1 MDKWVTALTTAL
13 ELPPD
18 VEVKTVL
25 DVARD
30 VAHNVERPAAPVSTY
45 LLGVAIGGGMSPA
58 VAVERVQEL
67 ALGWSAD
74 GASDEG

>member
-1 MDKWVTALTTAL
+1 MDDWVTALTTAL
-13 ELPPD
+13 ELPSD

-25 DVARD
+25 DIARD

-58 VAVERVQEL
+58 VAVARVQQL

-74 GASDEG
+74 GSTEG

>member
-1 MDKWVTALTTAL
+1 MDEWVKALTTAL
-13 ELPPD
+13 ELPAD

-25 DVARD
+25 DIARD

-58 VAVERVQEL
+58 VAAERVQQL
-67 ALGWSAD
+67 ALGWT
-74 GASDEG
+74 SDSETNES

>member
-1 MDKWVTALTTAL
+1 MDEWVEALTRVL

-18 VEVKTVL
+18 VDVKSVL

-30 VAHNVERPAAPVSTY
+30 VAHNVERPAAPVSTF
-45 LLGVAIGGGMSPA
+45 LVGVAVGGGMAPA

-67 ALGWSAD
+67 AQGWSA
-74 GASDEG
+74 GSG